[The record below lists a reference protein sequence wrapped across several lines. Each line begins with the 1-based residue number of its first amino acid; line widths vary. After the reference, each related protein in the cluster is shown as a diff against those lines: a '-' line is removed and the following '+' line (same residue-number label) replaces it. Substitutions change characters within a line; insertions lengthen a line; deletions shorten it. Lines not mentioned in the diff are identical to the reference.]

1 MWYPNFT
8 EKLKKVRVTQNK
20 CICFCLKLGKRHLIS
35 EEDFKRIN
43 WLPAD
48 QRVDQSLNFAV
59 FIYVNNVCTSYMKD
73 VFEYIS

>member
-1 MWYPNFT
+1 MWYLNFT
-8 EKLKKVRVTQNK
+8 EKLKKVQVTQNK
-20 CICFCLKLGKRHLIS
+20 CIRFCLKLGKRHLIS
-35 EEDFKRIN
+35 EEDFKAIN

-59 FIYVNNVCTSYMKD
+59 FIDVNNVCTSYMKD